1 MIGGER
7 SVTPCTAAASSPRLR
22 RFRPHSSL
30 PHAVHAI
37 LANAHSLAS
46 DARHSGLRSTGSGSQ
61 PFVDDR
67 QMYESQLQNVL
78 RDSLPSREN
87 AFLDGISFG
96 SFQQINRC
104 CDVVLLFF
112 EIFFFFFASNRW
124 SMLSYSAFCSRW
136 DTLLLKRILYRLRE
150 TVRSRYNDCNKF
162 RRFDILRET
171 LCLLRFSFR
180 RLWD

>member
-1 MIGGER
+1 M
-7 SVTPCTAAASSPRLR
+7 TPCTAAASSPRLR

-112 EIFFFFFASNRW
+112 EIFFFFLPQTDGRCFLIV
-124 SMLSYSAFCSRW
+124 LSVLDGTRSSSF
-136 DTLLLKRILYRLRE
+136 LLKRILCRLRE
-150 TVRSRYNDCNKF
+150 TVRSRSNDNQF
-162 RRFDILRET
+162 RRLDILRET